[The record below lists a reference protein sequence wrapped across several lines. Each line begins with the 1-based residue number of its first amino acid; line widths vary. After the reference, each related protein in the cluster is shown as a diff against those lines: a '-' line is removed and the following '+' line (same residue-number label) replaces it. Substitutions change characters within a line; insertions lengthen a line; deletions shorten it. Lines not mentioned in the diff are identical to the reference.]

1 MFPIPTIKK
10 NKFMKIGVDA
20 MGGDFAPDAIVKGAI
35 EAQKQL
41 SSDERIV
48 LFGDQ
53 EQIRRIF
60 ATENVDESLFDIV
73 HCSEVIGMGENP
85 AKTYSKKPDSSITV
99 GFSWLAQKKIDGFAS
114 AGNTGAMLVG
124 TMYTIKSVP
133 GIIRPAIASYIP
145 VSESKF
151 NLLLDVGIN
160 PDCRPDV
167 LYQYGILGNIYA
179 KLIFGVDNP
188 RVGLLNIGEEPEK
201 GNLIS
206 KSTFEQMKDA
216 EEFNFVGN
224 VEGNQLFSDE
234 KADVVVCDGF
244 VGNVLLKEAEAFYH
258 LIKKRK
264 ISDPFFEM
272 FNFEN
277 YGGTPILGVNSPVII
292 GHGVSNAKAI
302 MNMILQTKSV
312 ISSDL
317 CGKFKEAFS

>member
-1 MFPIPTIKK
+1 
-10 NKFMKIGVDA
+10 
-20 MGGDFAPDAIVKGAI
+20 
-35 EAQKQL
+35 
-41 SSDERIV
+41 
-48 LFGDQ
+48 
-53 EQIRRIF
+53 
-60 ATENVDESLFDIV
+60 
-73 HCSEVIGMGENP
+73 MGENP
-85 AKTYSKKPDSSITV
+85 AKTVGKKTDSSITV

-145 VSESKF
+145 VAEGKF

-167 LYQYGILGNIYA
+167 LFQYGILGNIYA

-188 RVGLLNIGEEPEK
+188 RIALLNIGMEDEK
-201 GNLIS
+201 GNLVI
-206 KSTFEQMKDA
+206 KSTYELMKDNSD
-216 EEFNFVGN
+216 FNFVGN
-224 VEGNQLFSDE
+224 IEGHDIFSNA

-244 VGNVLLKEAEAFYH
+244 VGNVVLKEAEAFYH

-277 YGGTPILGVNSPVII
+277 YGGTPILGVNAPVII

-312 ISSDL
+312 ISSNL
-317 CGKFKEAFS
+317 CGKIKEAFN

>member
-1 MFPIPTIKK
+1 
-10 NKFMKIGVDA
+10 MKIGVDA

-41 SSDERIV
+41 LPGEHIV

-53 EQIRRIF
+53 DRIYNILDQ
-60 ATENVDESLFDIV
+60 ENVDKSTFEVV

-85 AKTYSKKPDSSITV
+85 AKTFAKKTDSSITV
-99 GFSWLAQKKIDGFAS
+99 GFRHLVQQKIDGFAS

-124 TMYTIKSVP
+124 TMYTVKSVP

-145 VSESKF
+145 VSENKF
-151 NLLLDVGIN
+151 NLLLDVGLN

-179 KLIFGVDNP
+179 KLIFGINKP
-188 RVGLLNIGEEPEK
+188 RVGLLNIGEEEEK
-201 GNLIS
+201 GNLVT
-206 KSTFEQMKDA
+206 KSAHELMNGSLDY
-216 EEFNFVGN
+216 NFVGN
-224 VEGNQLFSDE
+224 VEGNELFSDS
-234 KADVVVCDGF
+234 KADVIVCDGF

-258 LIKKRK
+258 LIKKRN

-277 YGGTPILGVNSPVII
+277 YGGTPVLGVNSPVII

-302 MNMILQTKSV
+302 MNMILQTKTV
-312 ISSDL
+312 IKTGV
-317 CGKFKEAFS
+317 CEKFKEAFS